1 MFKCKSC
8 DCQISPGTSKCPNCD
23 ANPFIAPKSYSRD
36 EWNGRKNFF
45 SKRKEAGS
53 LESLINN
60 EKII

>member
-1 MFKCKSC
+1 MPELRC
-8 DCQISPGTSKCPNCD
+8 
-23 ANPFIAPKSYSRD
+23 NPFIAPESYSRD